1 MTPNLSEMNCATC
14 EHFDDGF
21 CTLPESPVPGFIKD
35 PKIVVCVKW
44 ADIEDIDAPATEA
57 DA

>member
-57 DA
+57 